1 MDGLQE
7 NIIELDRKIKEMQD
21 MLSAEPDMAELATE
35 ELKRLQ
41 EEKDALLMALEGSAN
56 QMTMSAAQ
64 TEAARND
71 LDHRNAILEIKG
83 AAGGDESKIFA
94 NELLRMYQRFSQLK
108 GFRTELMDEYTIKV
122 VGRNAFAF
130 FKYESGVHRV
140 QRVPETE
147 KRGRVHTST
156 VVVSILPELEDVD
169 LHINPDDIEFEA
181 YRAGGHGGQNVNKV
195 STAVRLKHVPT
206 GIVVTCQDERQQ
218 HQNRE
223 NAMKVLRAKLWELE
237 IAKRDEMIAE
247 LKSTQ
252 VGKGMRAEKIRT
264 YNFPQDRL
272 TDHRIQKSFH
282 NLPSLMDGNI
292 GEIVDELKNS
302 ENLEVKD
309 SDDTSESDA

>member
-1 MDGLQE
+1 MDGIEQ
-7 NIIELDRKIKEMQD
+7 NIIELDKKIAETTEMLGD
-21 MLSAEPDMAELATE
+21 PDMGPLAQEELTKLTE
-35 ELKRLQ
+35 EK
-41 EEKDALLMALEGSAN
+41 EALLMALSGSAHRE
-56 QMTMSAAQ
+56 TMSATQ
-64 TEAARND
+64 TAAAGND

-83 AAGGDESKIFA
+83 AAGGDEAKIFA
-94 NELLRMYQRFSQLK
+94 NELLRMYHRFAQLK
-108 GFRTELMDEYTIKV
+108 GYRVESLDEYTIKII
-122 VGRNAFAF
+122 GRNAFSY

-156 VVVSILPELEDVD
+156 VVVSILPELEDID

-195 STAVRLKHVPT
+195 STAVRLKHIPS

-218 HQNRE
+218 NQNRE

-237 IAKRDEMIAE
+237 VAKRDEMIAE

-272 TDHRIQKSFH
+272 TDHRINESFH

-292 GEIVDELKNS
+292 NEIINALKAQ
-302 ENLEVKD
+302 ETE
-309 SDDTSESDA
+309 ESQVVLAPTEE